1 MPRVLTRGQSRKEKD
16 RVATV
21 NTSGV
26 PAAAKGEASIAA
38 VIARSVLWL
47 VWQALRLP
55 VFALLVIFEPIVR
68 LLLSWL
74 TLLAVLTAFLFESS
88 SAASS
93 FPFWG
98 ISGNQPIMGRRQS
111 QRVSAAG
118 CQAETGNSVPIIT
131 EPPGSSGDVMTS

>member
-1 MPRVLTRGQSRKEKD
+1 MV
-16 RVATV
+16 TV

-47 VWQALRLP
+47 AWQALRLP
-55 VFALLVIFEPIVR
+55 VFALLVIFEPVVR

-74 TLLAVLTAFLFESS
+74 TLLAVLTAFLFEFSG
-88 SAASS
+88 AAPG

-98 ISGNQPIMGRRQS
+98 MIAFA
-111 QRVSAAG
+111 VSCALAL
-118 CQAETGNSVPIIT
+118 TGYYALLSLL
-131 EPPGSSGDVMTS
+131 SR